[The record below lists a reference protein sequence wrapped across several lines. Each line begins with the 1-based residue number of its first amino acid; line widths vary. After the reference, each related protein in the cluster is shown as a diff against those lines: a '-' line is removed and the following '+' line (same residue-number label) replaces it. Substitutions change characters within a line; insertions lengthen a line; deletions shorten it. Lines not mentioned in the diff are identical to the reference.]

1 MEQKFQKGITASTLK
16 TNQVTM
22 KIQQAKKLISLKFI
36 AKLEDMSNVTIKAK
50 KKKIEK
56 KVRTQ
61 TYQRLGF
68 SFLSREE
75 SVSCLHL
82 LLSHSQ
88 WLAL

>member
-22 KIQQAKKLISLKFI
+22 KIQQAKKLISLKVI

-56 KVRTQ
+56 KSENTNIPTV
-61 TYQRLGF
+61 GF
-68 SFLSREE
+68 LFS
-75 SVSCLHL
+75 
-82 LLSHSQ
+82 
-88 WLAL
+88 